1 MLKTREVFGYTLNTG
16 RDLFDDLEQLDRH
29 EALSTLGRKNNVGF
43 YLSVILDG
51 LYSVG
56 VDVDELDFEQITA
69 KTYEPA
75 EHEKEQDGKDDDF
88 VPLID
93 PITRSRARFPKHT
106 VKKTIKHFLI
116 SGYLNNDILLD
127 SPFDIVVELYNE
139 AVNEQNKRQRQKR

>member
-43 YLSVILDG
+43 YISVILDG

-56 VDVDELDFEQITA
+56 MDVDELDFEQITA
-69 KTYEPA
+69 KTYGPA

-88 VPLID
+88 IPNID
-93 PITRSRARFPKHT
+93 PITRSRARFPKNT
-106 VKKTIKHFLI
+106 VKKTIKNFLI
-116 SGYLNNDILLD
+116 TGYLNNELLLD
-127 SPFDIVVELYNE
+127 SPFDIVVEVYNE
-139 AVNEQNKRQRQKR
+139 AIDEQNKQRRKR

>member
-43 YLSVILDG
+43 YISVILDG

-56 VDVDELDFEQITA
+56 MDVDELDFEQITA

-88 VPLID
+88 IPNID
-93 PITRSRARFPKHT
+93 PITRSRARFPKNT
-106 VKKTIKHFLI
+106 VKKTIKNFLI
-116 SGYLNNDILLD
+116 SGYLNNELLLD
-127 SPFDIVVELYNE
+127 SPFDIVVEVYNE
-139 AVNEQNKRQRQKR
+139 AIDEQNKQRRKR